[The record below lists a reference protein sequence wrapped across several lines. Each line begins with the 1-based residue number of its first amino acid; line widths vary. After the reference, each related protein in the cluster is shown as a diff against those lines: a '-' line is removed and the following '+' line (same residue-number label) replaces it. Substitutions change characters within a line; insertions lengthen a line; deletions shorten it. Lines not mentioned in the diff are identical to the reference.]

1 MNEEK
6 CSICLGDLRD
16 PDMEVYET
24 KCGHKFHKDC
34 LLNYCTISNPDRD
47 LNHVGISCPLCNT
60 GLNCRFNGG
69 VDIFPEILNND
80 NANTNNMETHIV
92 QPPSN
97 FDRALSL
104 IPKGEYELIDTVD
117 DINIPQIPNLTL
129 EEKKLILA
137 EILRKREAGEGEES
151 EGGKRKTK
159 RNKSKRRKETN
170 KKRNKLK
177 RRKQTNKKRN
187 KSKRRKQTK
196 KEFK

>member
-24 KCGHKFHKDC
+24 KCHHKFHRDC

-69 VDIFPEILNND
+69 VDIFPEILNTA
-80 NANTNNMETHIV
+80 NANNMESHII

-97 FDRALSL
+97 FVRALSL
-104 IPKGEYELIDTVD
+104 IPKDEYELIDTID
-117 DINIPQIPNLTL
+117 DINIPQLSNLTL
-129 EEKKLILA
+129 EEKQLILN
-137 EILRKREAGEGEES
+137 EILRKRAAGEDEEI
-151 EGGKRKTK
+151 EGGKRKSK
-159 RNKSKRRKETN
+159 RNKSR
-170 KKRNKLK
+170 

-187 KSKRRKQTK
+187 KSKRKSKRNKSKRRKQSK
-196 KEFK
+196 KR